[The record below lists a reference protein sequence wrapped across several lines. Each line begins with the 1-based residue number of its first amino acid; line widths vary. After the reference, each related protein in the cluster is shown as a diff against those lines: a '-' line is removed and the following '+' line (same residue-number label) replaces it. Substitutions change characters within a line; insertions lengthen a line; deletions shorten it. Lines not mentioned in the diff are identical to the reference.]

1 MKMLTTEMIPV
12 NFSYINDEDDEDDS
26 VFGGQRHLN
35 YIMGFEL
42 MIDSEERNNDIEPI
56 VKSLRLW
63 IEDNWNNHLLI
74 NTSKLTY
81 RIKLIDI
88 IKLKIHSCDF
98 DPNLKNMVQRLMY
111 DIVPDL
117 IKNSNVKLISVDV
130 IGNSSIVKYL
140 C

>member
-1 MKMLTTEMIPV
+1 MIPV

-98 DPNLKNMVQRLMY
+98 DPNLKNMVQHLMY

-130 IGNSSIVKYL
+130 IGNSSIVKHL

>member
-1 MKMLTTEMIPV
+1 MIPV